1 MRVITQIPAKIDQ
14 DRKIFIRAPID
25 SEFVGFDSG
34 ILRLIYDTS
43 KPFVLLTLFCFLD
56 GEEVPDKYKFIG
68 RIDFNRVNYF
78 VFLDVSI

>member
-1 MRVITQIPAKIDQ
+1 MRVITQVPAKIDQ
-14 DRKIFIRAPID
+14 DRKMLIRAPKD

-43 KPFVLLTLFCFLD
+43 KPFVLLYLCFFLD
-56 GEEVPDKYKFIG
+56 GEEVPDQMKFIG
-68 RIDFNRVNYF
+68 RLELNRVQYF